1 MDVDVCKILTSFI
14 PVLYDIELIDFT
26 DTMGLDEYYSLSAV
40 SIHCY
45 LCKCFACIE

>member
-1 MDVDVCKILTSFI
+1 MAMLPVKILVNIAFFI

-40 SIHCY
+40 SVHCY
-45 LCKCFACIE
+45 I

>member
-1 MDVDVCKILTSFI
+1 MGMLPVKILVDIASFI

-40 SIHCY
+40 SIHC
-45 LCKCFACIE
+45 CI

>member
-1 MDVDVCKILTSFI
+1 MAMLPVKILVKIAFFI

-40 SIHCY
+40 SVHCY
-45 LCKCFACIE
+45 I